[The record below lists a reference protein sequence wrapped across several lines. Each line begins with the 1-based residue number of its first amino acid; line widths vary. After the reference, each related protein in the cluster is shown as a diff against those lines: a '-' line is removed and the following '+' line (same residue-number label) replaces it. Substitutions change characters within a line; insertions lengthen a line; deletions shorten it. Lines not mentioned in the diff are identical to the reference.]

1 MNVLVTG
8 IGGQDG
14 YYLSEVLLR
23 AGECVWGILRCE
35 DSAPALAPLR
45 NLYGERLQLRFGDAG
60 DCAFLREVICAV
72 PFDRIYNFAA
82 QSRVGQSFEIPEAT
96 FRVNALVPLHLLEII
111 RTHDP
116 RIRLLQ
122 ACSAEVFGENAPVPQ
137 NEATPFAPVSPYAVS
152 KASAYWMVRTYR
164 RAYNLF
170 ACNAILYNHESPL
183 RDESFVSGKV
193 ARAVA
198 RIVHKRQQ
206 TLTLGNLEVKRD
218 WGFAGDYVGAM
229 QLMMDHP
236 EAEDYVVASG
246 QTHSVG
252 EFVELAFAHAGL
264 DWRKHVEVDRSL
276 YRPTD
281 AKLMMGDATRARTQ
295 LGWKPDCDFPTLV
308 RMLVDA
314 ALERERAAE
323 PRSST
328 MTGVEK

>member
-1 MNVLVTG
+1 
-8 IGGQDG
+8 
-14 YYLSEVLLR
+14 
-23 AGECVWGILRCE
+23 
-35 DSAPALAPLR
+35 
-45 NLYGERLQLRFGDAG
+45 
-60 DCAFLREVICAV
+60 
-72 PFDRIYNFAA
+72 
-82 QSRVGQSFEIPEAT
+82 
-96 FRVNALVPLHLLEII
+96 
-111 RTHDP
+111 
-116 RIRLLQ
+116 
-122 ACSAEVFGENAPVPQ
+122 
-137 NEATPFAPVSPYAVS
+137 
-152 KASAYWMVRTYR
+152 
-164 RAYNLF
+164 
-170 ACNAILYNHESPL
+170 
-183 RDESFVSGKV
+183 
-193 ARAVA
+193 
-198 RIVHKRQQ
+198 
-206 TLTLGNLEVKRD
+206 
-218 WGFAGDYVGAM
+218 M